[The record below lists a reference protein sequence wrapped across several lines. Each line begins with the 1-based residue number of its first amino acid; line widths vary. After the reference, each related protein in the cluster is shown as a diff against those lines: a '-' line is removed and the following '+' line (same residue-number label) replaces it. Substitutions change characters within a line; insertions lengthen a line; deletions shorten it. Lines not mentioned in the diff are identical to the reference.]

1 MLNGINRLGGFVVG
15 LVLGIFS
22 VYILCMIVEILL
34 PYIPQNPVIYAG
46 MEKDT
51 ILYNFFVN
59 LNPVILLLFG

>member
-1 MLNGINRLGGFVVG
+1 
-15 LVLGIFS
+15 
-22 VYILCMIVEILL
+22 MIVEILL